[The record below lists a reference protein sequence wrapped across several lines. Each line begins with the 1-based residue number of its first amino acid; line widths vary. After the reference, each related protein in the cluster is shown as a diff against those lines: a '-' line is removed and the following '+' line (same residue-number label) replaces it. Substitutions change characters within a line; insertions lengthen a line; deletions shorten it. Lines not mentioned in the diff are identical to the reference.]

1 MQSNTQSGLLPII
14 ASEAIAANL
23 LVSPVNNSGTLN
35 VQKPN
40 DKTDEVLYVIQDAA
54 VAAELVD
61 CIPLSTERNVRAT
74 LSGTCDPGDQL
85 VLATPNGTVD
95 GMVVKLPAVAGTYRL
110 VGIAEEAGVDG
121 QAVLFRPVGSRL
133 VTVTA

>member
-14 ASEAIAANL
+14 ALEAIAANL
-23 LVSPVNNSGTLN
+23 LVSPVNNAGVLN

-54 VAAELVD
+54 VAGEAVD
-61 CIPLSTERNVRAT
+61 CIPLSIERNVRAT
-74 LSGTCDPGDQL
+74 LSGTCNPGAQL
-85 VLATPNGTVD
+85 ILATPNGTVD
-95 GMVVKLPAVAGTYRL
+95 GMVKALPATAGTYRL

-133 VTVTA
+133 ITIV

>member
-14 ASEAIAANL
+14 ALEAIAANL
-23 LVSPVNNSGTLN
+23 LVSPVNNAGVLN

-54 VAAELVD
+54 TAGALVD

-74 LSGTCDPGDQL
+74 LSGTCNPGAQL
-85 VLATPNGTVD
+85 ILATPNGTVD
-95 GMVVKLPAVAGTYRL
+95 GMVKTLPVTAGTYRL

-133 VTVTA
+133 ITVV